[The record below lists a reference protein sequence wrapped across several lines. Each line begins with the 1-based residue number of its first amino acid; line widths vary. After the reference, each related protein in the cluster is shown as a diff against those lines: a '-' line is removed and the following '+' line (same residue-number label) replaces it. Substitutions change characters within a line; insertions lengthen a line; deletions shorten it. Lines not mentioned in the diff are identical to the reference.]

1 MVHDNSQSTKL
12 PFDLSMEAIID
23 RGDESSFGGGKP
35 DSAASASGLVESG
48 LQVIDQGDSI
58 IAPTIDQDTKGEAV
72 EEVSPQKEES
82 FIKQLD
88 DQPYTS
94 AIP

>member
-1 MVHDNSQSTKL
+1 M
-12 PFDLSMEAIID
+12 
-23 RGDESSFGGGKP
+23 
-35 DSAASASGLVESG
+35 
-48 LQVIDQGDSI
+48 IDQGDSI

-88 DQPYTS
+88 DQPYTA

>member
-1 MVHDNSQSTKL
+1 
-12 PFDLSMEAIID
+12 MEAIID
-23 RGDESSFGGGKP
+23 RGDESSFGGGKL

-48 LQVIDQGDSI
+48 LYVIDQGDSI

-82 FIKQLD
+82 FIK
-88 DQPYTS
+88 
-94 AIP
+94 